1 MFEQLNRILF
11 HLINQYAGLNPFADA
26 AAIFAAKYMPLVIIL
41 GLIYLWIKRNDTR
54 DVILY
59 GAYAAVLGLLL
70 NFIIGLVYYH
80 PRPFMM
86 HVGTL
91 LFPYSPDS
99 SFPSDHTT
107 FMLSA
112 AFMLTYFK
120 KTRTPGLILVVL
132 GLIGGF
138 ARVFCGVHFP
148 LDILGSVLVALVI
161 SILVYQFRNSLKPL
175 NNIFKR
181 MYSKLT
187 RMFARMFAIIN

>member
-1 MFEQLNRILF
+1 MLEQLNMTLF

-26 AAIFAAKYMPLVIIL
+26 AAVLAAKYMPIVIIL
-41 GLIYLWIKRNDTR
+41 GLVYLWIRRKETRN
-54 DVILY
+54 VVLY
-59 GAYAAVLGLLL
+59 GTYAAVLGLIL

-80 PRPFMM
+80 PRPFMVP
-86 HVGTL
+86 VGTL

-112 AFMLTYFK
+112 AFMLMYFK
-120 KTRTPGLILVVL
+120 KTRKTGLILVVS

-148 LDILGSVLVALVI
+148 MDIFGSVLVALAI

-175 NNIFKR
+175 NSTLKGVYIKV
-181 MYSKLT
+181 T
-187 RMFARMFAIIN
+187 EMFANN